1 VLLLLMLSRYAV
13 FPVLV
18 LLNVGMRARV
28 F

>member
-18 LLNVGMRARV
+18 LLGIGMHGRV